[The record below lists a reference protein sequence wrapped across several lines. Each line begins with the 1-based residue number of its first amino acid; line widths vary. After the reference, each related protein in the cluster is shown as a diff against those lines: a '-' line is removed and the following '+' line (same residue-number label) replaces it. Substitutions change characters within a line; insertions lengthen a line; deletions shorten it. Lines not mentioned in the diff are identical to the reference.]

1 MLCDRDQID
10 FSRLD
15 KDQSFLGHV
24 INQIMGKKSYL
35 PHPPHILPYIF
46 DFLSVLAIIRKHL
59 PGVRIAAAPFP
70 WRECVSC
77 LCRVSCVCRVYAS
90 CDLTQFPFDV

>member
-70 WRECVSC
+70 
-77 LCRVSCVCRVYAS
+77 
-90 CDLTQFPFDV
+90 